1 MKRNKL
7 TTWVA
12 MAMVAGIA
20 VGYLCNTLAPD
31 AATAKEIASYFSIF
45 TDIFLR
51 LIKMIIAPLVFGTL
65 VAGLAGMG
73 DAKAVGRIGGR
84 ALAWFIGASLCS
96 LLIGL
101 VMANVLRPG
110 DSVGVPLPE
119 IGTATNLKTAALN
132 LKDFITH
139 VFPKSIFDSMAHN
152 EILQILVFALFF
164 GLALGKLQNGAGNSL
179 LKSMDDLV
187 HVMLQV
193 TDYVMR
199 FAPVG
204 VFAAVASVI
213 TTQGLGILL
222 VYGKYMASFFLAL
235 AVLWLLLITA
245 GYFVLGKEVFRLIKL
260 IRGPMLIG
268 FSTATSES
276 AYPKL
281 MEQLEKFG
289 IKDRVTGFVLPL
301 GYSFN
306 LDGSMMYTAFAALF
320 ISQAYDI
327 PLTLGQQITMLM
339 VLMVS
344 SKGIAGV
351 PRASLVV
358 VAAVL
363 PMFGLPEAGLL
374 LVMGVDHF
382 LDMGRTVTN
391 VLGNAIATAV
401 VAKWENAIDPVS
413 DELAESDEAL
423 PLPEPIPAAR
433 IA

>member
-1 MKRNKL
+1 MKMNKL
-7 TTWVA
+7 TTWIA
-12 MAMVAGIA
+12 LAMVAGIV
-20 VGYLCNTLAPD
+20 VGYLCHALAPD
-31 AATAKEIASYFSIF
+31 AAAAKEIAGYFSIF

-73 DAKAVGRIGGR
+73 DAKAVGRIG
-84 ALAWFIGASLCS
+84 AKAMAWFIGASLCS

-101 VMANVLRPG
+101 TMANLLRPG

-119 IGTATNLKTAALN
+119 VGTATNLKTAALN

-139 VFPKSIFDSMAHN
+139 VFPKSIFESMANN

-164 GLALGKLQNGAGNSL
+164 GLALGKLQDRQAKSL
-179 LKSMDDLV
+179 LKTTEEVV

-222 VYGKYMASFFLAL
+222 VYGRYMASFFLAL
-235 AVLWLLLITA
+235 AALWLVVIGA
-245 GYFVLGKEVFRLIKL
+245 GYCVLGKDVFRLIKL

-289 IKDRVTGFVLPL
+289 IKDRVIGFVLPL

-327 PLTLGQQITMLM
+327 PMTVGQQITMLL

-374 LVMGVDHF
+374 LILGVDHF

-391 VLGNAIATAV
+391 ILGNAVATAV
-401 VAKWENAIDPVS
+401 VAKWENAIEPVS
-413 DELAESDEAL
+413 EELAESDEVL
-423 PLPEPIPAAR
+423 PLPPDLAEAA
-433 IA
+433 A

>member
-7 TTWVA
+7 TTWIAIA
-12 MAMVAGIA
+12 MMSGIA
-20 VGYLCNTLAPD
+20 VGYLCNTLAPN
-31 AATAKEIASYFSIF
+31 AAAAKEIAAYFSIF

-51 LIKMIIAPLVFGTL
+51 MIKMIIAPLVLGTL

-73 DAKAVGRIGGR
+73 DAKAVGRIGGK
-84 ALAWFIGASLCS
+84 ALGWFITASFCS

-101 VMANVLRPG
+101 VMANLLRPG

-119 IGTATNLKTAALN
+119 VGAATNLKTSALN

-139 VFPKSIFDSMAHN
+139 VFPKSIFESMANN
-152 EILQILVFALFF
+152 EILQILIFALFF
-164 GLALGKLQNGAGNSL
+164 GLALGKLHDSTARGL
-179 LKSMDDLV
+179 LKTTEEIV

-235 AVLWLLLITA
+235 GALWVLLITA
-245 GYFVLGKEVFRLIKL
+245 GYFVLGKDVFRLLKL

-327 PLTLGQQITMLM
+327 PLTLGQQITMLL

-363 PMFGLPEAGLL
+363 PMFHLPEAGLL

-401 VAKWENAIDPVS
+401 VAKWENAIEPVS
-413 DELAESDEAL
+413 EELAESEEVL
-423 PLPEPIPAAR
+423 PLPEEIRVVKAA
-433 IA
+433 

>member
-1 MKRNKL
+1 MKMNKL
-7 TTWVA
+7 TTWIV

-20 VGYLCNTLAPD
+20 VGYLCHALAPD
-31 AATAKEIASYFSIF
+31 AAAAKEIAGYFSIF

-73 DAKAVGRIGGR
+73 DAKAVGRIGAKAMG
-84 ALAWFIGASLCS
+84 WFIGASLCS

-101 VMANVLRPG
+101 TLANLLRPG

-119 IGTATNLKTAALN
+119 VGTATNLKTSALN

-139 VFPKSIFDSMAHN
+139 VFPKSIFESMANN
-152 EILQILVFALFF
+152 EILQILIFALFF
-164 GLALGKLQNGAGNSL
+164 GLALGKLQGDKVKSL
-179 LKSMDDLV
+179 LKTTEDVV

-204 VFAAVASVI
+204 VFAAVAAVI

-222 VYGKYMASFFLAL
+222 VYGRYMGSFFLAL
-235 AVLWLLLITA
+235 ATLWLVVIGA
-245 GYFVLGKEVFRLIKL
+245 GYFVLGKDVFRLLKL

-289 IKDRVTGFVLPL
+289 IKDRVIGFVLPL

-327 PLTLGQQITMLM
+327 PMTLGQQITMLL

-374 LVMGVDHF
+374 LVLGVDHF

-391 VLGNAIATAV
+391 IMGNAIATAV

-413 DELAESDEAL
+413 DELADSEEVL
-423 PLPEPIPAAR
+423 PLPQD
-433 IA
+433 IAIALA

>member
-1 MKRNKL
+1 MKMNKL
-7 TTWVA
+7 TTWIV

-20 VGYLCNTLAPD
+20 VGYLCHALAPD
-31 AATAKEIASYFSIF
+31 AAAAKEIAGYFSIF

-73 DAKAVGRIGGR
+73 DAKAVGRIGAKAMG
-84 ALAWFIGASLCS
+84 WFIGASLCS

-101 VMANVLRPG
+101 TLANVLRPG
-110 DSVGVPLPE
+110 DSVGVSLPE
-119 IGTATNLKTAALN
+119 VGTATNLKTSALN

-139 VFPKSIFDSMAHN
+139 VFPKSIFESMANN
-152 EILQILVFALFF
+152 EILQILIFALFF
-164 GLALGKLQNGAGNSL
+164 GLALGKLQGDKVKSL
-179 LKSMDDLV
+179 LKTTEEVV

-204 VFAAVASVI
+204 VFAAVAAVI

-222 VYGKYMASFFLAL
+222 VYGRYMGSFFLAL
-235 AVLWLLLITA
+235 ATLWLVVISA
-245 GYFVLGKEVFRLIKL
+245 GYFVLGKDVFRLLKL

-289 IKDRVTGFVLPL
+289 IKDRVIGFVLPL

-327 PLTLGQQITMLM
+327 PMTLGQQITMLL

-374 LVMGVDHF
+374 LVLGVDHF

-391 VLGNAIATAV
+391 IMGNAIATAV
-401 VAKWENAIDPVS
+401 VAKWENAIEPVS
-413 DELAESDEAL
+413 DELAESEEVL
-423 PLPEPIPAAR
+423 PLPQD
-433 IA
+433 IAIALV